1 MTVFKCY
8 MKIVKQNIGLIFLY
22 LAIFFSVT
30 MVMQIASGKSE
41 SKLYQNTAIDIGVV
55 DNDGSLLSR
64 GLIDY
69 LKNIHN
75 VVLMEND
82 PELLQENLFY
92 RNVEYIIQIPED
104 FYECLKK
111 GETLSI
117 TKVPGSYSSYY
128 VDQQISSYLNTLRT
142 YLAAGF
148 SQTEAIAEMN
158 AQSHEPVTILSSD
171 SGLSQGS
178 SLIYY
183 FRYIPYLFLGALCY
197 TMGYILMTFKK
208 GDIPK
213 RMAASALSARR
224 QTLESLM
231 AMGVIGFALWAVGIL
246 GAVLFYKN
254 DFLNSGVKLYYLFNT
269 ILLLFVSLALSYL
282 IGIFITNSN
291 LLSGVANLVSLAMCF
306 LCGVFVPIDIMDASV
321 LKFSQFLPVYWYEQV
336 NEIISRHSIL
346 SGELLKKV
354 WAGLGIQMLFFL
366 VFLFWILVI
375 SKYRKEG

>member
-1 MTVFKCY
+1 

-30 MVMQIASGKSE
+30 MVMQFASGKSE
-41 SKLYQNTAIDIGVV
+41 SSLYQNTRIDLGVV
-55 DNDGSLLSR
+55 DNDDSVLSQ
-64 GLIDY
+64 GLIAY
-69 LKNIHN
+69 LKTIHN

-92 RNVEYIIQIPED
+92 RNVEYIIQIPKD
-104 FYECLKK
+104 FYGCLKK

-128 VDQQISSYLNTLRT
+128 VDQQISSYLNALRT

-148 SQTEAIAEMN
+148 SQTEAITAVN
-158 AQSHEPVTILSSD
+158 AQTHEPVTILPSD
-171 SGLSQGS
+171 SGLSQNS

-197 TMGYILMTFKK
+197 TMGYILMAFKK

-213 RMAASALSARR
+213 RMAASALSSRR
-224 QTLESLM
+224 QTLESL
-231 AMGVIGFALWAVGIL
+231 AAVGVIGFALWAVGIL
-246 GAVLFYKN
+246 GAVVFYRN
-254 DFLNSGVKLYYLFNT
+254 DFLGSGVKLYYLLNT
-269 ILLLFVSLALSYL
+269 MLMLLVSLALSYL

-306 LCGVFVPIDIMDASV
+306 LCGVFVPMDVMDASV

-336 NEIISRHSIL
+336 NEIINRHSIL
-346 SGELLKKV
+346 SGELFQKV

-366 VFLFWILVI
+366 VFLFLILAV

>member
-1 MTVFKCY
+1 

-30 MVMQIASGKSE
+30 MVMQFASGKSE

-55 DNDGSLLSR
+55 DNDDSVLSQ
-64 GLIDY
+64 GLIDH
-69 LKNIHN
+69 LKTIHN

-92 RNVEYIIQIPED
+92 RNVEYIIQIPKD
-104 FYECLKK
+104 FYGCLKK

-128 VDQQISSYLNTLRT
+128 VDQQISSYLNALRT

-148 SQTEAIAEMN
+148 SQEEAITAVN
-158 AQSHEPVTILSSD
+158 AQTHEPVTILPSD
-171 SGLSQGS
+171 SGLSQNS

-197 TMGYILMTFKK
+197 TMGYILMAFKK
-208 GDIPK
+208 GDIQK
-213 RMAASALSARR
+213 RMAASALSSRR
-224 QTLESLM
+224 QTLESL
-231 AMGVIGFALWAVGIL
+231 AAVGVIGFALWAVGIL
-246 GAVLFYKN
+246 GAVVFYRN
-254 DFLNSGVKLYYLFNT
+254 DFLGSGVKLYYLLNT
-269 ILLLFVSLALSYL
+269 MLMLLVSLALSYL

-306 LCGVFVPIDIMDASV
+306 LCGVFVPMDVMDASV

-336 NEIISRHSIL
+336 NEIINRHSIL
-346 SGELLKKV
+346 SGELFQKV

-366 VFLFWILVI
+366 VFLFLILAV

>member
-1 MTVFKCY
+1 

-92 RNVEYIIQIPED
+92 RNVEYIIQIPEN

-128 VDQQISSYLNTLRT
+128 VDQQTSSYLNTLRT

-171 SGLSQGS
+171 SGLSQDS

-197 TMGYILMTFKK
+197 TMGYILMAFKK

-246 GAVLFYKN
+246 GAVLFYRN

-269 ILLLFVSLALSYL
+269 MLLLFVSLALSYL

-306 LCGVFVPIDIMDASV
+306 LCGVFVPMDIMDASV